1 MRKTISY
8 STSGTVLISIMLCN
22 YHSFCYRKN
31 KIYSRR
37 KEILFHVLK
46 NDRSIKK
53 YEYRNIYVLGEIK
66 TLYIP

>member
-1 MRKTISY
+1 MRKTMSY
-8 STSGTVLISIMLCN
+8 STSGTVLISIILRN

-37 KEILFHVLK
+37 IEILFHVLK
-46 NDRSIKK
+46 NDGPIQK
-53 YEYRNIYVLGEIK
+53 YEYRNIHVLGEIK